1 MKFDEAYKKYIE
13 KHTKARRGERLRRL
27 KEGHCH
33 AEKFFLEY
41 VWWPAIGNFD
51 DLHPEFEI
59 SDFKDGL
66 RFIDF
71 AFFIFA
77 FQIAIEI
84 DGYETHIQKA
94 SRSKHSDHCLR
105 QNHLVIDGW
114 KVIRFTYDDI
124 KDRPRM
130 CMQIIQQLIG
140 KLSGTQIIQHNQ
152 MTAMEIEILSL
163 CLRLKRSMTP
173 VDVCALLN
181 IENQTARKML
191 HKLTEKNLLIPGGA
205 GKKRI
210 KCYRCAPN
218 LTPDSIGL

>member
-1 MKFDEAYKKYIE
+1 MKFEEAYKRYME
-13 KHTKARRGERLRRL
+13 KHTKGRRGERLRRL
-27 KEGHCH
+27 KERQGHTI
-33 AEKFFLEY
+33 KLFLEF

-77 FQIAIEI
+77 FRIAIEI
-84 DGYETHIQKA
+84 DDYGTHIQKA
-94 SRSKHSDHCLR
+94 SRWQHSDHCLR

-140 KLSGTQIIQHNQ
+140 KLSGTQIIPHHQISI
-152 MTAMEIEILSL
+152 EEKEILSFS
-163 CLRLKRSMTP
+163 LRLDRKTTP
-173 VDVCALLN
+173 KDVCNLLN
-181 IENQTARKML
+181 IKQEKARKLL
-191 HKLTEKNLLIPGGA
+191 HNLLEKELLVSGGN
-205 GKKRI
+205 GEKRI
-210 KCYRCAPN
+210 NCYLPHPN
-218 LTPDSIGL
+218 ITPVSIGL

>member
-1 MKFDEAYKKYIE
+1 MKFEEAYKMYME
-13 KHTKARRGERLRRL
+13 KHTKGRRGERLRRL
-27 KEGHCH
+27 KLGQGHTI
-33 AEKFFLEY
+33 KLFLEY

-77 FQIAIEI
+77 FRIAIEI
-84 DGYETHIQKA
+84 DDYGTHIQKA
-94 SRSKHSDHCLR
+94 SRWQHSDHCLR

-140 KLSGTQIIQHNQ
+140 IVRHSNYSTQSN
-152 MTAMEIEILSL
+152 
-163 CLRLKRSMTP
+163 
-173 VDVCALLN
+173 
-181 IENQTARKML
+181 
-191 HKLTEKNLLIPGGA
+191 
-205 GKKRI
+205 
-210 KCYRCAPN
+210 YR
-218 LTPDSIGL
+218 